1 MVATIN
7 DVADKAGVSIGTVS
21 KVLNNYS
28 NVSKET
34 REKVLKAAK
43 ELNYVPNTI
52 ASALSSK
59 NNTRVAVYVYINDQ
73 RQAIDEINMQYLQG
87 SFTMAS
93 TVGLNVITVF
103 NYSVS
108 NLNVDELI
116 QYFNAQGISGILVF
130 GLNKEDH
137 IIHEIIN
144 RQIFNMVVVD
154 APIFNQK
161 TSSVSVDHLNGQYEV
176 AKQAFLDKNINNVLY
191 LAGKQNGYVTD
202 QRIDGIKKLQKE
214 QGFTLQIEHC
224 EFSEKKAY
232 EVTLSKAKDFDAI
245 VCASDLMAIGANN
258 ALKKM
263 GMPKV
268 CCGYDGITLM
278 GYVGDNMLT
287 CKQNFFSVA
296 QTAVNEMKKLM
307 NHEQGRQLLLGYEI
321 LSISYES
328 VIF

>member
-137 IIHEIIN
+137 IIH
-144 RQIFNMVVVD
+144 
-154 APIFNQK
+154 
-161 TSSVSVDHLNGQYEV
+161 
-176 AKQAFLDKNINNVLY
+176 
-191 LAGKQNGYVTD
+191 
-202 QRIDGIKKLQKE
+202 
-214 QGFTLQIEHC
+214 
-224 EFSEKKAY
+224 
-232 EVTLSKAKDFDAI
+232 
-245 VCASDLMAIGANN
+245 
-258 ALKKM
+258 
-263 GMPKV
+263 
-268 CCGYDGITLM
+268 
-278 GYVGDNMLT
+278 
-287 CKQNFFSVA
+287 
-296 QTAVNEMKKLM
+296 
-307 NHEQGRQLLLGYEI
+307 
-321 LSISYES
+321 
-328 VIF
+328 